1 MHTYFIGLLVTLLA
15 VAMVDAKKK
24 RLLLKLAKQL
34 GYKLEDIIEEVCYLP
49 QLNRVYQFMIK
60 LVQIQT
66 DQRWN

>member
-34 GYKLEDIIEEVCYLP
+34 GYKLEDIIEEVCNLLH
-49 QLNRVYQFMIK
+49 LNRVYQFMIK

>member
-49 QLNRVYQFMIK
+49 HLNRVYQFMIK